1 MNFQPKPDGFA
12 AMMSVFIAM
21 IGAAFAWSVSIQNHA
36 TASSPDADVLSI
48 GGSVTEIIYALDQQH
63 RLVGRDTTSTWPP
76 EAQELPD
83 VGYMR
88 ALSPEGVLSV
98 DPKLI
103 ISEDGAGPPE
113 AMDVLKAASVEMVT
127 VPDSYDAEGIL
138 EKIRIVGDALDV
150 EDRAA
155 ALIAE
160 VDAALQAAQ
169 SMAMQNGGTN
179 KRVMFVLS
187 TEGGRIMAS
196 GTGTA
201 ADGVIAMAGGQNAIT
216 EFEGYKQVS
225 DEAVA
230 AAAPDVI
237 LMMDRGG
244 NHGAA
249 TEDLLAMPAI
259 SVTPAAEAKAV
270 VRMNGL
276 LLLGFGPRTAEAVRK
291 LSAAL
296 RES

>member
-12 AMMSVFIAM
+12 AMMSVFIAI

-169 SMAMQNGGTN
+169 SVAMQNGGTN

-201 ADGVIAMAGGQNAIT
+201 ADGVISMAGGQNAIT

>member
-169 SMAMQNGGTN
+169 SVAMQNGGTN

-201 ADGVIAMAGGQNAIT
+201 ADGVISMAGGQNAIT

>member
-169 SMAMQNGGTN
+169 SVAMQNGGTN

>member
-1 MNFQPKPDGFA
+1 MNFHPKPDGFA

-179 KRVMFVLS
+179 KREIIVLS
-187 TEGGRIMAS
+187 T
-196 GTGTA
+196 
-201 ADGVIAMAGGQNAIT
+201 
-216 EFEGYKQVS
+216 
-225 DEAVA
+225 
-230 AAAPDVI
+230 
-237 LMMDRGG
+237 
-244 NHGAA
+244 
-249 TEDLLAMPAI
+249 
-259 SVTPAAEAKAV
+259 
-270 VRMNGL
+270 
-276 LLLGFGPRTAEAVRK
+276 
-291 LSAAL
+291 
-296 RES
+296 

>member
-1 MNFQPKPDGFA
+1 
-12 AMMSVFIAM
+12 MMAVFIAM

-138 EKIRIVGDALDV
+138 EKIRIVGDARDV

-169 SMAMQNGGTN
+169 SVARQNGGTN

-187 TEGGRIMAS
+187 TEGGRSMAS